1 MNYLS
6 ILSIFSIA
14 LLIFSLD
21 VAKLN
26 LTLCVAFFPKDAPG
40 IIATPASFKHFSV
53 NSFPFN
59 PVSYISGNT
68 KKDPPGKLHLT
79 PFKLLNPSTIS
90 FLLMINSSI
99 MSFKWFSGPSKA
111 AIAPYGAGVLTHE

>member
-14 LLIFSLD
+14 LLIFSLE

-26 LTLCVAFFPKDAPG
+26 LTLCIAYFPKDVPG

-53 NSFPFN
+53 NYSPFI
-59 PVSYISGNT
+59 PVFFTLGNT
-68 KKDPPGKLHLT
+68 KKDPPDKLHST
-79 PFKLLNPSTIS
+79 PFKLLNPSKIS
-90 FLLMINSSI
+90 FLLIPNSSI
-99 MSFKWFSGPSKA
+99 MS
-111 AIAPYGAGVLTHE
+111 LR